1 MFEAVRLNKHILTHE
16 DGTPFN
22 NIAFMF
28 LYVGNKFADYKTIES
43 NVIQCMQQIKEK
55 KIWDFLTN
63 WYLL

>member
-55 KIWDFLTN
+55 KI
-63 WYLL
+63 